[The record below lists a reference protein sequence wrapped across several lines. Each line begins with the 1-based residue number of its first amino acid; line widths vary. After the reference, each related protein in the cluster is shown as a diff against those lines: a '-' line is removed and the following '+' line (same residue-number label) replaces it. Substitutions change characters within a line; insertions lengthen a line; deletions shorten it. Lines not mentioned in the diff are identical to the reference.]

1 MLWLHLVGVGTWLGA
16 NVVQMVA
23 PPLAA
28 AQGRE
33 TLAGW
38 MRMGASF
45 GRRIYMPVGILVL
58 LSGIVLV
65 LGSDGTYS
73 FGSLFVTIGMA
84 VVIIAA
90 ILGAMVFTPGAEKA
104 AEAIEAGDEA
114 GTRSATARLARFGA
128 LDTIL
133 LLFAMAVM
141 IIRWE

>member
-1 MLWLHLVGVGTWLGA
+1 
-16 NVVQMVA
+16 
-23 PPLAA
+23 
-28 AQGRE
+28 
-33 TLAGW
+33 
-38 MRMGASF
+38 
-45 GRRIYMPVGILVL
+45 
-58 LSGIVLV
+58 
-65 LGSDGTYS
+65 
-73 FGSLFVTIGMA
+73 
-84 VVIIAA
+84 VIIAA